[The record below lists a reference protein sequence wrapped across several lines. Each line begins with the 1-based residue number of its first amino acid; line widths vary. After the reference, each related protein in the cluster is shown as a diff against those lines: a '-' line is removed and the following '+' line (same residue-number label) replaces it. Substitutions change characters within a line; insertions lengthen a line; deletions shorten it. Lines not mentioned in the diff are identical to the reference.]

1 MSATTPDGLVSF
13 KGYLASGGGAKNTG
27 QPPYTIKAADLDEN
41 FRRLVVRSV
50 DGKISVK
57 RTSDGQRVD
66 VDQPISV
73 TRRITGQEMA
83 VDTQLLDVV
92 VDGVIRQMV
101 VVGSLVPEA

>member
-1 MSATTPDGLVSF
+1 MSVRTPDGLVSF
-13 KGYLASGGGAKNTG
+13 TGYLQDRGVKNTG
-27 QPPYTIKAADLDEN
+27 QPPYTLKAADLDEN
-41 FRRLVVRSV
+41 FRRLVVRPV

-57 RTSDGQRVD
+57 RTSDGKTVD
-66 VDQPISV
+66 VDQPILV

-101 VVGSLVPEA
+101 VVGKLVPEA

>member
-13 KGYLASGGGAKNTG
+13 KGYLVSGSGAKNVG
-27 QPPYTIKAADLDEN
+27 QSPYTIKAADLDEN

-50 DGKISVK
+50 DGKISVR

-66 VDQPISV
+66 VDQPISF

-92 VDGVIRQMV
+92 VDGEIRQLV
-101 VVGSLVPEA
+101 VVGKLVPEA